1 MPESTQDIAVQS
13 EAASTRYLE
22 CPLRHEF
29 MEVHE
34 QGGRLSIRSGTIG
47 MPCLVVHASFKSVV
61 KAQAVQQKCAETWLS
76 KGYVECERRVDI
88 VEGSVADELFCD
100 ERESHPLLGAFFNV
114 IGADT
119 LKGLPQRLALFRN
132 GLLWHQDF
140 DFERLG
146 DLGLHAGVIVDGDVS
161 VSGVLT
167 QLTYS
172 YPGFILVSGDVIA
185 RSLGHRDSSM
195 RILGDVHVENIIYGE
210 YNDGSLCI
218 EGSAYGQAFISDDH
232 YMYAAGEYH
241 IAVAT
246 DGQNWGC
253 LSPELFDSDDDECPS
268 LSAEAIQR
276 FMVEGRN
283 PYVAGASLKYREVST
298 SLPAP
303 PAVHS
308 PSSFMVRIQACIV
321 CNDVEG
327 LTSLIE
333 HWQERDLEWLIAL
346 AGRLAAPSTTV
357 EQRERLLAVVRSLD
371 PSPEQ
376 VELWTEL
383 VR

>member
-1 MPESTQDIAVQS
+1 
-13 EAASTRYLE
+13 
-22 CPLRHEF
+22 
-29 MEVHE
+29 
-34 QGGRLSIRSGTIG
+34 
-47 MPCLVVHASFKSVV
+47 MPCLVVHASFNSVL

-76 KGYVECERRVDI
+76 RGYVECERMVDI

-100 ERESHPLLGAFFNV
+100 GRESHPLLGAFFNV

-132 GLLWHQDF
+132 GLFWHQDF

-167 QLTYS
+167 QLTHS
-172 YPGFILVSGDVIA
+172 YPGFILVSGDVVA

-218 EGSAYGQAFISDDH
+218 EGSAYGLAFISDDH

-246 DGQNWGC
+246 DGQNWES
-253 LSPELFDSDDDECPS
+253 LAPELFDSDDDEYPS

-276 FMVEGRN
+276 FMLEGRN

-298 SLPAP
+298 SLPASP
-303 PAVHS
+303 VVHS
-308 PSSFMVRIQACIV
+308 PSCLMVNIQACV
-321 CNDVEG
+321 VRDDVEG

-333 HWQERDLEWLIAL
+333 QWQQRDLEWLTVL
-346 AGRLAAPSTTV
+346 AGRLVAPSTTV
-357 EQRERLLAVVRSLD
+357 EQRKRLLAVVRSLE

-376 VELWTEL
+376 VELWTQL